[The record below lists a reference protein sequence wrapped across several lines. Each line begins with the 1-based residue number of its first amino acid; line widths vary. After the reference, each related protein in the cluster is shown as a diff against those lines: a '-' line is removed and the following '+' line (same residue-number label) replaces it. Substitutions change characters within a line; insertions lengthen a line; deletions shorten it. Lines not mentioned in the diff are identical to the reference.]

1 MAGVSANSEE
11 LAAAASSIRGAADP
25 LRDQHSKKIADHGL
39 GQADFGKV
47 HGQAASGFQ
56 DAMAKLSKCVASM
69 ADAMDDFAGKIQDA
83 GGGYDSTESDAKSH
97 LNQAGGQ

>member
-1 MAGVSANSEE
+1 MTGVTADSGEFG
-11 LAAAASSIRGAADP
+11 AAASGIRGAADP
-25 LRDQHSKKIADHGL
+25 LRDQHSKEIVEHGV

-56 DAMAKLSKCVASM
+56 DAMATLSKCVASM

-83 GGGYDSTESDAKSH
+83 GGGYDSTDSDAKSQ
-97 LNQAGGQ
+97 LNQAGGR